1 MPRSKRGRAPALTP
15 EARENQLISEAIDL
29 AEQKILDGTAS
40 TQLLVH
46 YLRLGSSESRLKNEK
61 LTKENEL
68 LAAKTEQIKSQK
80 RVEELYQKA
89 LSAMRAYGG
98 ESDDEDEPY

>member
-46 YLRLGSSESRLKNEK
+46 YLRLGSNESRLKNEK
-61 LTKENEL
+61 LNKENEL

>member
-46 YLRLGSSESRLKNEK
+46 YLRLGSNESRLKNEK